1 MENWLFTAE
10 MENANMVAASLA
22 RENSNPTIAS
32 SHLLKGLL
40 HENSGLAFTIEAFG
54 KDIAYLRQWADA
66 YIDLEPKGSQTSDL
80 TIDIR
85 LKKTYQQADLIRI
98 KRSKDAIDPLS
109 CFAALLQPEVGFT
122 PEQLKSLNVSYD
134 EIVGHLF
141 EDEEILRQHNG
152 DRNTTSEKKHV
163 SSHKALTAVHKYCVN
178 KIQLVSDG
186 KIDPVIGRDGE
197 IQSIC
202 EIFGRRLKN
211 NVILTGEPGVG
222 KTALVN
228 GLAIE
233 IAENRVPSYLKY
245 ASLYELD
252 IQALVAGASYKGEF
266 EDRLKKV
273 LDELKNLDNAIL
285 FIDEIHSLFSSN
297 STGGSSGADLLKPL
311 LTRGELKIIGATTL
325 EEFREQIE
333 GDEALTRR
341 FEKIVVAE
349 PNEKLTFRML
359 RNLFPRFVEFHG
371 IEVSD
376 DVLKESI
383 RLAKRYLKGRKLPDA
398 AIDLLDHTLSAIK
411 LMNQIAESNIDKTDA
426 ELNDLIEEIKNH
438 SQNSQI
444 KELDHFKAT
453 LQHKVG
459 YLLFSKLDTSVQ
471 TDEHTT
477 IASYLSE
484 LKNSLQKLREM
495 SQNKQHSA
503 YKNDLA
509 AVVAHRTSIP
519 VGKIQTDEK
528 QRLLNMETEIGQR
541 MVGQHYAVKVIAE
554 AVRESRAGLT
564 KAGKPIG
571 SFFLLG
577 PTGTGKTELAKSLAA
592 FLYDSES
599 SLIRFDMSEFKEEH
613 SAALLYGAPPGY
625 IGYKEGGLL
634 VNKIREKPY
643 AVVLFDEIEKAH
655 SSVFDIFLQILD
667 EGKLHDKLGK
677 EGDFSNAVILF
688 TSNVGSS
695 KISQAFD
702 KNSAKPDLRRIIKEM
717 ERFFRPEFLG
727 RLTDIA
733 PFSPLTEEQLLKIL
747 DIQLRELH
755 QALANQRISLN
766 FSNAAMKHLAK
777 AGFSK
782 EFGARPLVGV
792 IRNEVRRPLSKK
804 IIAGEITAGGDVTV
818 ELKNDEIIFK
828 IKNSK

>member
-1 MENWLFTAE
+1 MENWLFTPE
-10 MENANMVAASLA
+10 MENANTVATALA
-22 RENSNPTIAS
+22 RENRNPAIAGP
-32 SHLLKGLL
+32 HLLKALL
-40 HENSGLAFTIEAFG
+40 HDDSGLVFTIEALG
-54 KDIAYLRQWADA
+54 KDVAYLKQWADA
-66 YIDLEPKGSQTSDL
+66 YIELEPKTSQTSDL
-80 TIDIR
+80 SVDLRI
-85 LKKTYQQADLIRI
+85 KKTYQQADLIRI

-122 PEQLKSLNVSYD
+122 ADQLKSLNVSYA
-134 EIVGHLF
+134 EIVSHLF
-141 EDEEILRQHNG
+141 EDEDTLLPDDGSSHP
-152 DRNTTSEKKHV
+152 TTEKKDAA
-163 SSHKALTAVHKYCVN
+163 SHKAFKTVHKYCVN
-178 KIQLVSDG
+178 KIQLAAAG
-186 KIDPVIGRDGE
+186 KIDPVIGREGE

-211 NVILTGEPGVG
+211 NVIIVGEPGVG

-233 IAENRVPSYLKY
+233 IAENRVPSYLQN

-252 IQALVAGASYKGEF
+252 VQALVAGASYKGEF

-273 LDELKNLDNAIL
+273 LDELKTLDNAIL

-333 GDEALTRR
+333 NDEALTRR
-341 FEKIVVAE
+341 FEKIIVAE

-359 RNLFPRFVEFHG
+359 HNLFPRFVEFHG
-371 IEVSD
+371 VEVSD
-376 DVLKESI
+376 AVLKESI
-383 RLAKRYLKGRKLPDA
+383 RLAKRYLKQRKLPDA

-411 LMNQIAESNIDKTDA
+411 LMNQTAESNIDKADA
-426 ELNDLIEEIKNH
+426 ELNNLIEEIKNN

-453 LQHKVG
+453 LQHKIG
-459 YLLFSKLDTSVQ
+459 YLLFSKLKNVPA
-471 TDEHTT
+471 DEHPTSGSF
-477 IASYLSE
+477 ISE
-484 LKNSLQKLREM
+484 LKKNLGQLREM
-495 SQNKQHSA
+495 NQKKQILVF
-503 YKNDLA
+503 KNDLA

-528 QRLLNMETEIGQR
+528 QRLLKMESEIGKR
-541 MVGQHYAVKVIAE
+541 MVGQDYAVKVIAE
-554 AVRESRAGLT
+554 AVRESRSGLT

-592 FLYDSES
+592 FLFDSES

-643 AVVLFDEIEKAH
+643 SVVLFDEIEKAH

-688 TSNVGSS
+688 TSNVGSG
-695 KISQAFD
+695 KVSQAFE
-702 KNSAKPDLRRIIKEM
+702 KNSERPDLNSIIKEM
-717 ERFFRPEFLG
+717 ERYFRPEFLG

-733 PFSPLTEEQLLKIL
+733 PFAPLTEEQLLKIL
-747 DIQLRELH
+747 DIQLRDLH
-755 QALANQRISLN
+755 QALANQRITMKLS
-766 FSNAAMKHLAK
+766 SAAEMHLAK

-792 IRNEVRRPLSKK
+792 IRNELRRPLSKK
-804 IIAGEITAGGDVTV
+804 IITGEITTGGQVTV
-818 ELKNDEIIFK
+818 DLKNNEIIF
-828 IKNSK
+828 NLDYA